1 MDESRQLADDP
12 WLFEGP
18 PRTLPTAG
26 NDPGA
31 VDGPWSGSVFQP
43 VRHYP
48 GYGDFVGCAAVRG
61 EDPALLASDIASLL
75 RFLIAHAAALAAE
88 ENLRLAAEIFVG
100 NTLVQ
105 MRADARWFA
114 TVPGEMVVGTQ
125 SNLLAPGMLMELC
138 SEADPERVAEA
149 LARAL
154 ERLKAWAAEEPDDPR
169 PLDPIPRPREA
180 VATWYK
186 TPARG
191 PEGFRDPSGNG
202 HRWGEMG
209 APTESYGRVSHPER
223 FAPLEDVLD
232 ALVGHLETSYLVKRV
247 DAVHPGGR
255 SIALHPDDPL
265 AAPLRLELN
274 KHQGQTSI
282 RVFAGLLHDFV
293 YPSCGCD
300 ACDESAENV
309 GEELEE
315 TVLGVVAGGFAERI
329 HGTGSSSLAEYCLN
343 TLDGDSSGSDGR
355 PVGTGPDMDPGGAAA
370 LLALIPN
377 GWHPW
382 PLKVESTGVH

>member
-1 MDESRQLADDP
+1 MDESRQLTNDP

-26 NDPGA
+26 SAPGA

-43 VRHYP
+43 VRHFP
-48 GYGDFVGCAAVRG
+48 GYGEFVGY
-61 EDPALLASDIASLL
+61 
-75 RFLIAHAAALAAE
+75 
-88 ENLRLAAEIFVG
+88 
-100 NTLVQ
+100 
-105 MRADARWFA
+105 
-114 TVPGEMVVGTQ
+114 
-125 SNLLAPGMLMELC
+125 
-138 SEADPERVAEA
+138 
-149 LARAL
+149 
-154 ERLKAWAAEEPDDPR
+154 
-169 PLDPIPRPREA
+169 A

-186 TPARG
+186 TPARV
-191 PEGFRDPSGNG
+191 PEGIRDPNG
-202 HRWGEMG
+202 KAIDHGRSWGERG
-209 APTESYGRVSHPER
+209 APRESYERVSHPER
-223 FAPLEDVLD
+223 FAPLEDALD
-232 ALVGHLETSYLVKRV
+232 ALVGHLETSYRVKRV

-282 RVFAGLLHDFV
+282 RVSAGLLHDFV

-300 ACDESAENV
+300 ACDESVVDV

-329 HGTGSSSLAEYCLN
+329 HGTGTSSLAEYCLN
-343 TLDGDSSGSDGR
+343 TLDGDSSGSGCR
-355 PVGTGPDMDPGGAAA
+355 PIGTGADMDPGGAAA
-370 LLALIPN
+370 ILALIPN

-382 PLKVESTGVH
+382 PLKVESTGVQ